1 VIDCVRVMEGTTDH
15 RSYSWPHG
23 VQASESSLDLLG
35 GKSGRRLR
43 VLRVPASE
51 DAVDGRGSLGVG
63 GVECFTRRGSM
74 RGSDWA
80 LSLGLAVIGWPR
92 SVFLGVRKFGKGDPY
107 MFLSILSVEGTVCHV
122 IAVTRLSH
130 IFSSCTPRVGQDA
143 WDGLRRPTAGLGGEC
158 SKCGWRQ

>member
-1 VIDCVRVMEGTTDH
+1 MIVCVRVMERTTDH

-35 GKSGRRLR
+35 GSSGRRLR

-51 DAVDGRGSLGVG
+51 DAVDGRGVPWG
-63 GVECFTRRGSM
+63 RRSRVFYETGSM

-80 LSLGLAVIGWPR
+80 LSLGLAVIGCPR
-92 SVFLGVRKFGKGDPY
+92 SVFLGVRKFGKGGPY
-107 MFLSILSVEGTVCHV
+107 VFLSILSVEGTVCHV

-130 IFSSCTPRVGQDA
+130 VFSSWTPRVGQDA
-143 WDGLRRPTAGLGGEC
+143 WDGLRRPTAGLGGE
-158 SKCGWRQ
+158 